1 MTQMNKQSAAR
12 EIERL
17 GQELEGHNYR
27 YYVLSQPTIAD
38 KEYDELLKKLI
49 ALEEKFPELRRPDSP
64 TQRVGSL
71 IFAAATIRHKGKM
84 LSLDNTYSFDQLEE
98 WHQRVQKGLAGET
111 VEYVVELKID
121 GVSAALTYAGGVFTL
136 GATRGD
142 GMTGEDITANLRTV
156 RSLPLRLR
164 PQGKF
169 AVPEILEVRGEIY
182 MRQQDFELVNK
193 EREVRGEELFANPR
207 NATSGSVKLL
217 DARIT
222 ARRRLQCF
230 VHSFGAAPGA
240 EAMFTH
246 WDFLQQAKA
255 WGLPVNPLSRLCL
268 TFAQVLEFCSEY
280 QSKRNT
286 LEYPV
291 DGIVVKV
298 NSRAQQKRLGETLK
312 IPRWA
317 IAYKFPAVQATT
329 TIKNIVVQVGRTGV
343 LTPVAE
349 LEPVECAGVVIAR
362 ATLHNFDEVNRLG
375 VQVGDRILLER
386 AGDVIPKIVKVVEKT
401 AASKKVFPVPVKCP
415 ACGSAVAKDK
425 AEQVAY
431 RCVNPFCPKQ
441 LERSLLHFA
450 SRAAMDIEG
459 LGEAVVSQLLEK
471 GLVKDL
477 SDIYRL
483 RKEDFLQLEL
493 FKDKKAV
500 NLLNAIAASKQQPLS
515 RLLFGLG
522 IANIGEKAARNLAQK
537 FRGMD
542 ALLEAKSED
551 FDALPEIGHIM
562 ADSLEAFFHQADAR
576 KMIEKLKRLGV
587 NMLEP
592 VEVQGDRLAGKK
604 FIFTGELPN
613 LTRSQAQALVRK
625 NGGEVLSAVSKNLDF
640 VVAGISAGSKL
651 AQAKSLGIKII
662 NPEEFQE
669 MIR

>member
-562 ADSLEAFFHQADAR
+562 ADSLEEFFHQADAR